1 MLPPVFPR
9 LGGEGEGRRAQSRAH
24 ALGLASRRR
33 PKANRPAGQGGC
45 MRHDPGAD
53 ARPRCGMSAMAAAFM
68 PQALSGLS
76 PCYSCG
82 ESTAGSCSLIGA
94 ASRCFPAERRQV
106 FPCAEIL
113 RRARF
118 GPDRLGR
125 TQCAGQAGREHGER
139 HSSRVDHRSSALR
152 RKRTLDR
159 GRRRQA
165 DRWRPLGQ
173 RQKSIVPQSAA
184 AYVRHSISAAAIIT
198 ARSGRAAGRTRF

>member
-33 PKANRPAGQGGC
+33 PESNRPAGEGGC

-53 ARPRCGMSAMAAAFM
+53 ARPRCGMSAMAAAVL
-68 PQALSGLS
+68 PQALSGFSRVLQ
-76 PCYSCG
+76 PRREYG
-82 ESTAGSCSLIGA
+82 GQLLAYSLIGA

-106 FPCAEIL
+106 FPSAEIL

-118 GPDRLGR
+118 GPGRLGR
-125 TQCAGQAGREHGER
+125 TRCAGQAGREHGER

-159 GRRRQA
+159 GRRR
-165 DRWRPLGQ
+165 
-173 RQKSIVPQSAA
+173 
-184 AYVRHSISAAAIIT
+184 
-198 ARSGRAAGRTRF
+198 